1 MSSVLIVIPARFH
14 STRFPGKVLAPL
26 GDKSVLEWCWTN
38 AVKADVG
45 PVLIATEDEKVVIA
59 AREFGAQAVLTS
71 PDCASGSDRVF
82 EASRNIDSSFVI
94 NIQADQPFL
103 TAETIKSVAQILK
116 TNSKADLSTAV
127 IPLTDPSRLKN
138 PNVVKAALAQDRHCL
153 YFSRSPIPFARNGQ
167 PDYYE
172 HLGIYGFKKEALK
185 KFVGLKPAPLET
197 AESLEQLRALD
208 AGMNIYASITSEI
221 PCSIDT
227 PEDLEEA
234 KKILKDNLK
243 TAETR

>member
-1 MSSVLIVIPARFH
+1 MSSVLVVIPARFH

-26 GDKSVLEWCWTN
+26 GDKSVLEWCWSS
-38 AVKADVG
+38 AIKADVG
-45 PVLIATEDEKVVIA
+45 PVLIATEDEKVILA
-59 AREFGAQAVLTS
+59 AQKFGAKAVLTS
-71 PDCASGSDRVF
+71 PSCVSGSDRVF
-82 EASRNIDSSFVI
+82 EASQNTDASFVI

-103 TAETIKSVAQILK
+103 TAETVRSVAQILK

-127 IPLTDPSRLKN
+127 IPLTDPVRLKN

-153 YFSRSPIPFARNGQ
+153 YFSRSPIPFARNGK

-185 KFVGLKPAPLET
+185 RFVGLKPAPLET

-208 AGMNIYASITSEI
+208 SQMSIYAAITSET

-234 KKILKDNLK
+234 KQILKNNLRI
-243 TAETR
+243 AETR